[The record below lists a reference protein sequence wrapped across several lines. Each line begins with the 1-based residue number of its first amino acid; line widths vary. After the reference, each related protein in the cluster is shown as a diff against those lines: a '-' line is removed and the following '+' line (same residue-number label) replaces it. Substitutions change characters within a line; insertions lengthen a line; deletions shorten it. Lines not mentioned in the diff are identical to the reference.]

1 MSSATILPSSHEVS
15 VDITDFDELVLPV
28 PSSRRVTIRPGA
40 EPQSTKTL
48 RATWSEPPMTLRSV
62 DREEVEMDGDEASA
76 RVTVRHLRFDVAFLR
91 SILHTMSPLAQRM
104 IQSISNDLARLE
116 KQVLALTPT
125 ERGRTQSI
133 LTPPAGSESTPGSN
147 STRHAGE

>member
-1 MSSATILPSSHEVS
+1 MSSATILPTADEVS
-15 VDITDFDELVLPV
+15 VDITDFDELVIPV
-28 PSSRRVTIRPGA
+28 PSSRKVTIRPAA
-40 EPQSTKTL
+40 EPTSTKTL
-48 RATWSEPPMTLRSV
+48 RPGWSEPPMTLRSV
-62 DREEVEMDGDEASA
+62 DREVEIEVDEASA

-104 IQSISNDLARLE
+104 IQSISNDLVRLE

-125 ERGRTQSI
+125 EPMRSQSI
-133 LTPPAGSESTPGSN
+133 LTAPGRSESTPGSN